1 MIAFIFPGQGSQ
13 YVGMGKNIYKN
24 FNTARHIFEEASDI
38 LNIDMKKLCFDGPD
52 SEINLTANAQPAILT
67 NSIAILNVIKEE
79 FSISPDYVAGH
90 SLGEYSALVSNNSI
104 KFSDAVYT
112 VRKRGDFMQDAVP
125 VGVGAMAAILGLNSS
140 IVDELCE
147 QASNNQFIVEPANY
161 NSPVQT
167 VISGHKHAVEIAGE
181 IAKDKG
187 AKRVVPLDVSAP
199 FHSSLM
205 KPAAEKLSGILK
217 SINVQQGDV
226 PIVTNVNAQIN
237 RDSKKIHGLLVDQ
250 VVKPVRWTESIIKMY
265 DSKVKCFIEI
275 GPKNVL
281 SGLIRRTKSDVISKN
296 IDNLE
301 DIKGFNIDGI

>member
-13 YVGMGKNIYKN
+13 YVGMGKDIYKN

-90 SLGEYSALVSNNSI
+90 SLGEYTALVSNNSI

-147 QASNNQFIVEPANY
+147 QSSNNQFIVEPANY

-167 VISGHKHAVEIAGE
+167 VISGHKQAVEMAGE

-217 SINVQQGDV
+217 SIKVQQGDV

-237 RDSKKIHGLLVDQ
+237 KDSKKIHGLLVDQ
-250 VVKPVRWTESIIKMY
+250 VVKPVRWTESIIEMY

>member
-140 IVDELCE
+140 VVDELCE

-167 VISGHKHAVEIAGE
+167 VISGHKQAVEMAGE

-205 KPAAEKLSGILK
+205 KPAAEKLSDILK

-237 RDSKKIHGLLVDQ
+237 KDSKKIHGLLVDQ
-250 VVKPVRWTESIIKMY
+250 VVKPVRWTESIIEMY

-275 GPKNVL
+275 GPKNIL

>member
-38 LNIDMKKLCFDGPD
+38 LNVDMKKLCFDGPD

-79 FSISPDYVAGH
+79 FSISPDFVAGH

-112 VRKRGDFMQDAVP
+112 VKKRGDFMQDAVP

-167 VISGHKHAVEIAGE
+167 VISGHKQAVEMAGE

-205 KPAAEKLSGILK
+205 KPAAEKLSDILN

-237 RDSKKIHGLLVDQ
+237 KDSKKIHGLLVDQ
-250 VVKPVRWTESIIKMY
+250 VVKPVRWTESIIEMY

-275 GPKNVL
+275 GPKNIL

-301 DIKGFNIDGI
+301 DIKGFSIDGI

>member
-167 VISGHKHAVEIAGE
+167 VISGHKQAVEMAGE

-205 KPAAEKLSGILK
+205 KPAAEKLSDILK

-237 RDSKKIHGLLVDQ
+237 KDSKKIHGLLVDQ
-250 VVKPVRWTESIIKMY
+250 VVKPVRWTESIIEMY

-275 GPKNVL
+275 GPKNIL

>member
-67 NSIAILNVIKEE
+67 NSIAILNIIKEE
-79 FSISPDYVAGH
+79 FCISPDYVAGH

-125 VGVGAMAAILGLNSS
+125 VGVGAMAAVLGLNSS

-147 QASNNQFIVEPANY
+147 QASNDQFIVEPANY

-167 VISGHKHAVEIAGE
+167 VISGHKEAVEMAGE

-187 AKRVVPLDVSAP
+187 AKRVIPLDVSAP

-205 KPAAEKLSGILK
+205 KPAAEKLSVILK

-237 RDSKKIHGLLVDQ
+237 KDSKKIHGLLVDQ
-250 VVKPVRWTESIIKMY
+250 VVKPVRWTESIIEMY

-275 GPKNVL
+275 GPKNIL

>member
-112 VRKRGDFMQDAVP
+112 VKKRGDFMQDAVP

-167 VISGHKHAVEIAGE
+167 VISGHKQAVEMAGE

-217 SINVQQGDV
+217 SIKVQQGDV

-237 RDSKKIHGLLVDQ
+237 KDSKKIHGLLVDQ
-250 VVKPVRWTESIIKMY
+250 VVKPVRWTESIIEMY

-275 GPKNVL
+275 GPKNIL